1 MKKQLKAYNDAL
13 AIYKDKKTKLLQAL
27 QPYFGFEIF
36 IVEQGGD
43 DTCIGDADTSS
54 LAPLDFWIAR
64 LNKNKS
70 KISREEF
77 EPTTI

>member
-1 MKKQLKAYNDAL
+1 MKKYLKAYNDSL
-13 AIYKDKKTKLLQAL
+13 STYKTKKSKLVEELQL
-27 QPYFGFEIF
+27 YFEFEIF

-43 DTCIGDADTSS
+43 DTCIGDAETSS
-54 LAPLDFWIAR
+54 LSPLDFWINR
-64 LNKNKS
+64 LKKNKS